1 MKRKSIFATFFSL
14 FLVLI
19 LLSIG
24 ASAIYSINTF
34 NNFIYKIEKDGLVE
48 KTEILSSLFDP
59 EIISDLKAVRE
70 FGNSGKN
77 QLTRITIIR
86 LDGKVLADSLK
97 DPEFM
102 NNHLDRPEIKLSQS
116 VNRKVIE
123 RFSDTL
129 NMKMLYYA
137 LPVYKDGVVV
147 GFIRTAISVEAFN
160 HRVNVVYITIVIISI
175 VIILLS
181 VAICYILALK
191 FSETINS
198 IKKVANYYSK
208 GDFNYSLTED
218 GTKEIV
224 SLSKSINNMG
234 RELQNTIFTINKQ
247 KNRYKSMLESMTEQV
262 IRLDSNLIIE
272 EMNSSAE
279 TMFNKKGIDYRGISL
294 LELIKNTELF
304 DFSKTALMGEG
315 IHESLINFDDEN
327 VLQVHGSVLFDQEK
341 NTLGLLLVM
350 SDMTDL
356 VRLEALRKE
365 FVANVSHE
373 LRTPVTT
380 IQGYIETLMSNSVEP
395 DKLNKF
401 LDIVHNN
408 TVRINNIISDLL
420 TLAGLDRGK
429 QSFTL
434 EYVPLA
440 DLIYSAVN
448 ATLPRAE
455 KRGLTLAVKD
465 LENCNIYAHPLLA
478 EQALTNLIV
487 NGIKYSQAPN
497 EVVIKTF
504 KDGNF
509 IIIEVQDSGCGISQ
523 GDIRHI
529 FDRFY
534 RVDKART
541 RDQGGSGL
549 GLSIVKRIMG
559 IHGGEATVESELGE
573 GSIFRLH
580 FPIK

>member
-497 EVVIKTF
+497 EVVIKTLN
-504 KDGNF
+504 DGNF

-523 GDIRHI
+523 GDMRHI